1 MNSSDILR
9 SISKSGQRFF
19 ILKKIGLDELNKC
32 ATAAAL
38 LEIHENNGE
47 MLMTKLP
54 SHFRRDKPTLIAL
67 GLATEQQTQ
76 TLGDNYKKIMSVS
89 LTNKGQRLAKSANE
103 KLQKAFNKTRAIWT
117 A

>member
-47 MLMTKLP
+47 MLMTDLP
-54 SHFRRDKPTLIAL
+54 QHFRRDKPTLLTLAL
-67 GLATEQQTQ
+67 ITEQQT
-76 TLGDNYKKIMSVS
+76 TKLGDNYKKLMSVS
-89 LTNKGQRLAKSANE
+89 LTDKGHRLAKLANG
-103 KLQKAFNKTRAIWT
+103 KLQKAYNKIPA
-117 A
+117 

>member
-54 SHFRRDKPTLIAL
+54 PHFRRDKPTLIAL
-67 GLATEQQTQ
+67 GLVTEQQTSK
-76 TLGDNYKKIMSVS
+76 LGDNYKKLMSVS
-89 LTNKGQRLAKSANE
+89 LTDKGNRLAKLANG
-103 KLQKAFNKTRAIWT
+103 KLQKAYSKIMA
-117 A
+117 